1 MSIVVATVQRKS
13 SYQIDMIQA
22 NMTFDMYSNV
32 YVNLTKCNIS
42 KGCHPKNSVFT
53 DIGLKEGIY
62 ISHISQNSEF
72 FQNFPKIVKL
82 QRPAGSGKYPF

>member
-42 KGCHPKNSVFT
+42 KGCHPKKTVHLQTLVKKLVVVQAISKT
-53 DIGLKEGIY
+53 LTSRLDKENG
-62 ISHISQNSEF
+62 
-72 FQNFPKIVKL
+72 
-82 QRPAGSGKYPF
+82 

>member
-1 MSIVVATVQRKS
+1 MSIVVATVQRKC

-42 KGCHPKNSVFT
+42 KGCHPKKQFT
-53 DIGLKEGIY
+53 DIGQKAGGCP
-62 ISHISQNSEF
+62 SHF
-72 FQNFPKIVKL
+72 KNFN
-82 QRPAGSGKYPF
+82 